1 MPAWSAAFAAGS
13 GERVA
18 QKARGAEPTLQIP
31 VMTCHATRAIFL
43 FAIICAA
50 SGILPAVP
58 KPTHTLEP
66 QQRVVPTN
74 IIICIDT
81 SGSMEDA
88 IANAI
93 KNFNTEILDT
103 QKKLFSNAVDINGEV
118 PPEDLALITLIR
130 FSGRDDIR
138 VVFQDVRIQNAKHL
152 DPSEWVAEG
161 MTALRDTIIFADRL
175 MNRRNDRKT
184 LMFYITD
191 GDDTDSSRE
200 SLDEVRRIFKRY
212 EESQANAANATIAY
226 FIGSNQDAVQ
236 NGADMGLGQARS
248 MSFSDESVDSVMLS
262 ISDVIEMSVRDSAA
276 VPDFSDGMRKRA
288 MNGESEDGL
297 AGAKLDEL

>member
-1 MPAWSAAFAAGS
+1 MPACGAALAAGS

-18 QKARGAEPTLQIP
+18 QKAQGAEPTLQIP

-50 SGILPAVP
+50 SGILPVAP
-58 KPTHTLEP
+58 KPTHTHEP

-81 SGSMEDA
+81 SGSMEDT

-138 VVFQDVRIQNAKHL
+138 VVFQDVRIQDAKHL
-152 DPSEWVAEG
+152 DPSEWMAEG
-161 MTALRDTIIFADRL
+161 ATALRDTIIFADRL
-175 MNRRNDRKT
+175 NRRNDRKT

>member
-1 MPAWSAAFAAGS
+1 MPVCGVALAVGS

-18 QKARGAEPTLQIP
+18 QKARGKQSTLSIP
-31 VMTCHATRAIFL
+31 VMTSHATRAVFL

-58 KPTHTLEP
+58 KPTNTHEP

-74 IIICIDT
+74 IVICIDT
-81 SGSMEDA
+81 SGSMADT

-103 QKKLFSNAVDINGEV
+103 QKKLFSNAVDVNGEV
-118 PPEDLALITLIR
+118 PPEDLALITLVR

-138 VVFQDVRIQNAKHL
+138 VVFQDVRIQDAKHL
-152 DPSEWVAEG
+152 DPSEWMAEG
-161 MTALRDTIIFADRL
+161 ATALRDTIIFADRL
-175 MNRRNDRKT
+175 NRHNGRKT

-212 EESQANAANATIAY
+212 EESQVNPANATIAY

-236 NGADMGLGQARS
+236 NGADMGLQQARS
-248 MSFSDESVDSVMLS
+248 MSFSDASVEYAMEGISEVIASSARSVS
-262 ISDVIEMSVRDSAA
+262 VIA
-276 VPDFSDGMRKRA
+276 DFSDQMRRRA
-288 MNGESEDGL
+288 MNGEVDDEL
-297 AGAKLDEL
+297 AGAKLDEM

>member
-1 MPAWSAAFAAGS
+1 
-13 GERVA
+13 
-18 QKARGAEPTLQIP
+18 
-31 VMTCHATRAIFL
+31 
-43 FAIICAA
+43 
-50 SGILPAVP
+50 
-58 KPTHTLEP
+58 
-66 QQRVVPTN
+66 
-74 IIICIDT
+74 
-81 SGSMEDA
+81 MEDT

-103 QKKLFSNAVDINGEV
+103 QKKLFSNAVDVNGEV

-138 VVFQDVRIQNAKHL
+138 VVFQDVRIQDAKHL
-152 DPSEWVAEG
+152 DPSEWMAEG

-175 MNRRNDRKT
+175 HRRNDRKT

-212 EESQANAANATIAY
+212 EESQVHPANATIAY

-236 NGADMGLGQARS
+236 NGADMGLQQARS
-248 MSFSDESVDSVMLS
+248 MSFSDANVDGAMEG
-262 ISDVIEMSVRDSAA
+262 ISDVIELSVRSAA
-276 VPDFSDGMRKRA
+276 VIADFSDQMRRRA
-288 MNGESEDGL
+288 MNGDVDDEL
-297 AGAKLDEL
+297 AGAKRDEV

>member
-1 MPAWSAAFAAGS
+1 VQHLPPALESALRKRR
-13 GERVA
+13 E
-18 QKARGAEPTLQIP
+18 GAEPTLQIP

-50 SGILPAVP
+50 SGILPAAP
-58 KPTHTLEP
+58 KPTQTHEP

-138 VVFQDVRIQNAKHL
+138 VVFQDVRIQDAKHL

-175 MNRRNDRKT
+175 NRRNDRKT

-200 SLDEVRRIFKRY
+200 SLDKVRRIFKRY

-236 NGADMGLGQARS
+236 NGAGMGLAQARS
-248 MSFSDESVDSVMLS
+248 MSFSDASVEYMMDS

-276 VPDFSDGMRKRA
+276 VPDFSDGMRRRA

>member
-1 MPAWSAAFAAGS
+1 MPVWGVALAVGS

-18 QKARGAEPTLQIP
+18 QKARGKQSTLSIP
-31 VMTCHATRAIFL
+31 VMTSHATRAVFL

-58 KPTHTLEP
+58 KPTHTHEP

-81 SGSMEDA
+81 SGSMADT

-103 QKKLFSNAVDINGEV
+103 QKRLFSNAVDVNGEV

-138 VVFQDVRIQNAKHL
+138 VVFQDVRIQDAKHL
-152 DPSEWVAEG
+152 DPSEWMAEG
-161 MTALRDTIIFADRL
+161 ATALRDTIIFADRL

-212 EESQANAANATIAY
+212 EESQVHPANATIAY

-236 NGADMGLGQARS
+236 NGADMGLQQARS
-248 MSFSDESVDSVMLS
+248 MSFSDANVDGAMAG
-262 ISDVIEMSVRDSAA
+262 ISDVIELSVSRAA
-276 VPDFSDGMRKRA
+276 VIADFSDQMRRRA
-288 MNGESEDGL
+288 MNGDVDDEL
-297 AGAKLDEL
+297 AGAKLDEI